1 MPFILRKIRNKNL
14 YKVILK
20 DTGQILSHGTTLE
33 NARKQIALI
42 GMRDRKRGG
51 GIHNIKINTKEMNQ
65 NSNDLLDIFDKLSLT
80 KNYNIVGSYNV
91 DGVYFPSDI
100 DLNEKIRIKNENN
113 ISQILKKLKTLFLE
127 IKNNNNIFFIDFKNG
142 IDDRGESLHW
152 TLDEILDTKKKYG
165 KNKSKFFDDAL
176 LEGTVKLDII
186 YRLNYGDFI
195 EISMIYMINSEK
207 INIIQE
213 LKNDIDEYLHNG
225 RQFKALKRCFSLYS
239 IENKQMKLY
248 TLIKL
253 FNSDLGLINKV
264 ISEITIYIQL
274 LELYPSDVPLEEIF
288 FSIQNGIKY
297 FLSCIFRIKIK
308 NIIFRKLDMICT
320 LNNVNKTINE
330 LEKVN
335 EYFKKML
342 EEQTKVW
349 IGFNKNIIKF

>member
-1 MPFILRKIRNKNL
+1 
-14 YKVILK
+14 
-20 DTGQILSHGTTLE
+20 
-33 NARKQIALI
+33 
-42 GMRDRKRGG
+42 
-51 GIHNIKINTKEMNQ
+51 
-65 NSNDLLDIFDKLSLT
+65 LT
-80 KNYNIVGSYNV
+80 KKYNIVGSYNV

-152 TLDEILDTKKKYG
+152 TLDEILDTKKKYD
-165 KNKSKFFDDAL
+165 KNKTKFFDDAL

-207 INIIQE
+207 VNIIHE
-213 LKNDIDEYLHNG
+213 LKNDIEEYLHNG
-225 RQFKALKRCFSLYS
+225 RKFKALKRCFSLYS
-239 IENKQMKLY
+239 IENNQSKLY

-274 LELYPSDVPLEEIF
+274 LELYPSEVPLEEIF

-308 NIIFRKLDMICT
+308 NIIFRKLDIICT
-320 LNNVNKTINE
+320 FSNVNKTINE